1 MNNFIKYILSQKF
14 HNKYKRII
22 LLLSL
27 ILMACNDS
35 NHPSNF
41 EISNIA
47 EISTLRTENP
57 SLISF
62 TLSSNKTITSVE
74 LTYSLVSIKDNP
86 AKVGQTYSLGVGVAN
101 FQDLEASIQ
110 KILIIP
116 ASLTDGKYQL
126 NVTIEEVDGEQG
138 VVTQSETKTL
148 EIVDIVTP
156 TQPELVVKL
165 AKLNNHSFSLQVIPD
180 DGNQILTKRGD
191 ILLDLILQPK
201 YRKLTGNM
209 VMEFELNLDGIGTF
223 PLDLTSK
230 INTRGAGGTDNHRNV
245 TADGKVIERVKGQSR
260 TISEHCITLVNNI
273 ERCATIGQNRNR
285 HFNID
290 LHLNE
295 NTFNLL
301 NSHAQDVKGKI
312 VGRVHA
318 DELSD
323 DIEFQLPIIYLHD
336 NKNAKVNNSKVSKSS
351 SSASENEVD
360 EIQTTDSGDDEYIYH
375 ETTSSANTFTDS
387 DGQAYSEQS
396 QDVSLSMGN
405 QDGSYSGDGAS
416 GGEGQTVSMAS
427 MTSTVSSDKSG
438 NIEDTAFG
446 MG

>member
-1 MNNFIKYILSQKF
+1 MNNFIKYILGQKF

-230 INTRGAGGTDNHRNV
+230 INTRGAGGTDNH
-245 TADGKVIERVKGQSR
+245 
-260 TISEHCITLVNNI
+260 
-273 ERCATIGQNRNR
+273 
-285 HFNID
+285 
-290 LHLNE
+290 
-295 NTFNLL
+295 
-301 NSHAQDVKGKI
+301 
-312 VGRVHA
+312 
-318 DELSD
+318 
-323 DIEFQLPIIYLHD
+323 
-336 NKNAKVNNSKVSKSS
+336 
-351 SSASENEVD
+351 
-360 EIQTTDSGDDEYIYH
+360 
-375 ETTSSANTFTDS
+375 
-387 DGQAYSEQS
+387 
-396 QDVSLSMGN
+396 
-405 QDGSYSGDGAS
+405 
-416 GGEGQTVSMAS
+416 
-427 MTSTVSSDKSG
+427 
-438 NIEDTAFG
+438 
-446 MG
+446 